1 MFVYLNLNFN
11 EKIKMDLQTRK
22 ITFVQEFL
30 KIQSEDVII
39 RLEKLLEKEKVR
51 MTVSDFSPMT
61 PEEFNKRIDQSLLD
75 SQNDRLTENNDLT
88 TEIQGW
94 R

>member
-1 MFVYLNLNFN
+1 
-11 EKIKMDLQTRK
+11 MDLQTRK

-30 KIQSEDVII
+30 KIQSEEVII

-51 MTVSDFSPMT
+51 MTVCDFSPMT
-61 PEEFNKRIDQSLLD
+61 LEEFNRRTEKSLLD
-75 SQNDRLTENNDLT
+75 SQNERLTENNDLT